1 MKPSA
6 LSLSG
11 KTALMVITALGVL
24 TLVLTAVAA
33 VLLTRDAEA
42 QAAER
47 QEANMRVAWDVL
59 ADYGDGFTARDGRLY
74 VGSTPMNDFVE
85 PVDRIKTLV
94 GGTAT
99 VFLNDLR
106 VTTNVVKDDGSR
118 AVGTRLKP
126 GPVYDAVLKAGEPYR
141 GQADILGKPYFV
153 AYDPIKTRAG
163 QTIGVLY
170 VGIPKAD
177 FMASVNQ
184 VMIALFVCGL
194 AAALLGVGLCLIVS
208 RRMFS
213 PLKALCERM
222 EALRQGR
229 TDFDTP
235 WAMREDDIGQM
246 ARAVAAFRD
255 AAVRQK
261 AAEAETEAMREAARV
276 TQEAG
281 EAERDRLAE
290 ENALVAE
297 ALGQGL
303 AALARGDLSHR
314 ITADFA
320 ERSRKL
326 KDDYNAAVDTL
337 AATMADIVDL
347 VEAMRAATSEV
358 TTATDDL
365 SRRTER
371 QAAALEQ
378 TAAALDQITVTVRKT
393 AQGARSAADI
403 TAEARSGAATREQI
417 IAETTAA
424 MGEIEATSGRIGEII
439 GVIDEIAFQT
449 NLLALNAGVE
459 AARAGEA
466 GRGFAVVASEVRAL
480 AQRSAGAAREIKG
493 LIAASSASVG
503 EGARLVSQTGAALTA
518 LIGQVAEINQL
529 AGEIA
534 ASAKAQAEGLA
545 EVNTAVNQMDQTTQ
559 QNAAMVQQTTAA
571 NQALSQEAE
580 RLAEL
585 VSRFRLG
592 DGAPYGDAQHER
604 TVWAA

>member
-1 MKPSA
+1 MKLSA
-6 LSLSG
+6 LSLSA
-11 KTALMVITALGVL
+11 KTALMVIAGLGAL
-24 TLVLTAVAA
+24 TLVLTSVAA

-59 ADYGDGFTARDGRLY
+59 ADYGDGFSARDGKLY

-126 GPVYDAVLKAGEPYR
+126 GPVYDAVLKAGQSYR
-141 GQADILGKPYFV
+141 GQADLLGTPYFV
-153 AYDPIKTRAG
+153 AYDPIKNAAG

-184 VMIALFVCGL
+184 VMIALFACGL
-194 AAALLGVGLCLIVS
+194 VAALLAVGACLIVF

-222 EALRQGR
+222 EALQQGR
-229 TDFDTP
+229 IDFEAP
-235 WAMREDDIGQM
+235 WATRGDDIGQIS
-246 ARAVAAFRD
+246 RAVIAFRD

-261 AAEAETEAMREAARV
+261 ATEAETEAMREAARA

-281 EAERDRLAE
+281 EAERARLAE
-290 ENALVAE
+290 EDALVVE

-303 AALARGDLSHR
+303 AALARGDLNHR
-314 ITADFA
+314 ITAAFA

-337 AATMADIVDL
+337 AGTMADIIEL
-347 VEAMRAATSEV
+347 VAAMRAGTSEV
-358 TTATDDL
+358 STATDDL

-378 TAAALDQITVTVRKT
+378 TAAALDQITGTVRKT
-393 AQGARSAADI
+393 AEGARSAAEI
-403 TAEARSGAATREQI
+403 TAEARSGAEAREQM
-417 IAETTAA
+417 IADTTAA

-480 AQRSAGAAREIKG
+480 AQRSADAAREIKD

-503 EGARLVSQTGAALTA
+503 EGARLVSQTGGALTA
-518 LIGQVAEINQL
+518 LISQVAEINQL
-529 AGEIA
+529 ASDIA
-534 ASAKAQAEGLA
+534 ASAKEQAEGLA

-559 QNAAMVQQTTAA
+559 QNAAMVEQTTAA

-580 RLAEL
+580 KLVEL
-585 VSRFRLG
+585 VSRFRIG
-592 DGAPYGDAQHER
+592 GTPGAARSHDDGTA
-604 TVWAA
+604 WAA